1 MSWALA
7 RRLCARLKQLLFGD
21 ASREITLPPLRPQRP
36 MGMCAA
42 QRVDFVAACEGK
54 ITWRQYYAKWG
65 NNALTL

>member
-1 MSWALA
+1 
-7 RRLCARLKQLLFGD
+7 
-21 ASREITLPPLRPQRP
+21 